1 MFTIGNYQGYI
12 SYFEEMHFFIDTI
25 LLEKINICNAVP
37 WIPED
42 FEIVKTQPYSA
53 KITLILLTENIADL
67 VNK

>member
-1 MFTIGNYQGYI
+1 
-12 SYFEEMHFFIDTI
+12 MHFFIDTI